1 MFCFLGGEGD
11 VVDSEWKLA
20 DWGKRLLYYE
30 DGRFASDKIFTFFAM
45 NYIVRKRNS
54 TSGMWFVDNFN
65 SDCPDS
71 LDELQE
77 KIRSGD
83 TTFIN
88 SLTYWNK
95 RVKGSTAYWYQKRSE
110 LYTWI
115 NHHVE
120 QGNGAPLFFITL
132 SCAEH
137 YWPDI
142 IQLIKERLEIA
153 GEDASQCYVGSPKLA
168 QYLNDYTVV
177 VQEYF
182 QKRVVAWLETVGKD
196 VFGIEHYWV
205 RYEFAPGRGQ
215 IHAHLVA
222 IPKSPTLHHL
232 SYELHKNRD
241 NSDCR
246 ADIIGQWAA
255 DQFGMT
261 ATVDDGFDEIDTNP
275 ENSPVKIRLSEVPE
289 EDLQKDRQSLMKF
302 VQCHE
307 CSAFCLRD
315 PKHCKS

>member
-1 MFCFLGGEGD
+1 
-11 VVDSEWKLA
+11 
-20 DWGKRLLYYE
+20 
-30 DGRFASDKIFTFFAM
+30 M

-54 TSGMWFVDNFN
+54 SSGMWFVDKFN
-65 SDCPDS
+65 SDCPETLED
-71 LDELQE
+71 LQE

-120 QGNGAPLFFITL
+120 MGNGAPLFFITL

-142 IQLIKERLEIA
+142 IALIKERLSIA
-153 GEDASQCYVGSPKLA
+153 GEDSSMCYVGSPKLA
-168 QYLNDYTVV
+168 QYLNDYTIV

-182 QKRVVAWLETVGKD
+182 QKRVVTWLETVGKD

-222 IPKSPTLHHL
+222 IPKSPTLHQL
-232 SYELHKNRD
+232 SYELQKNRD
-241 NSDCR
+241 NSECR
-246 ADIIGQWAA
+246 ADVIGNWAA
-255 DQFGMT
+255 DQFGLT
-261 ATVDDGFDEIDTNP
+261 ASVGDGFDEIQVNA
-275 ENSPVKIRLSEVPE
+275 ENSPIRIRLSDVQLDDIEA
-289 EDLQKDRQSLMKF
+289 DKQNLMKY

-307 CSAFCLRD
+307 CSKFCLRD
-315 PKHCKS
+315 PKNSKWYESILFPHYIVVSIQMIPHLLPAKNASAR